1 MKTDITTSY
10 IDELVRQYLPKNK
23 CDKVAQAMEYSVFGG
38 GKRVRPMLL
47 LATCQAV
54 KGSICDSAKIMAV
67 VLEFI
72 HTYSLIHDDLPCMD
86 NDDLRRGKRS
96 CHMQYGEATA
106 VLAGDALLN
115 LAAEVAFGGPIANK
129 NYAKACQFMFAMSGI
144 NGMVHGQS
152 LDLFT
157 ETKST
162 EDAEA
167 VALHKTG
174 DLIRAAV
181 VCGALCG
188 GASEEEIVV
197 FDEIASKLGIC
208 YQIVDDMLDAEKCE
222 KSFLDIYSER
232 DLKQFAKKLTD
243 QIIELCDSLPYKLE
257 FVKEIVTNN
266 LSRKF

>member
-1 MKTDITTSY
+1 MKTNITTSY
-10 IDELVRQYLPKNK
+10 IDDLLRKHLPKN
-23 CDKVAQAMEYSVFGG
+23 CDKVAQAMEYSVFSG
-38 GKRVRPMLL
+38 GKRIRPLLL

-54 KGSICDSAKIMAV
+54 SGKLNDGAKTLSV

-115 LAAEVAFGGPIANK
+115 LSAEIAFGGPLSNK
-129 NYAKACQFMFAMSGI
+129 NYSKACQYMFAMSGI

-157 ETKST
+157 ETKSVK
-162 EDAEA
+162 DAEA

-174 DLIRAAV
+174 DLIRAAI

-188 GASEEEIVV
+188 GAKEEEISV
-197 FDEIASKLGIC
+197 FDEIAGKLGIC
-208 YQIVDDMLDAEKCE
+208 YQVVDDILDSQKCE
-222 KSFLDIYSER
+222 KSFLDVYNER
-232 DLKQFAKKLTD
+232 DLKQFAAKLTTK
-243 QIIELCDSLPYKLE
+243 ILELCDSLPYDLT
-257 FVKEIVTNN
+257 FVKEIVSNN

>member
-1 MKTDITTSY
+1 MKTNITVDY
-10 IDELVRQYLPKNK
+10 VDELLRHYMPKNR
-23 CDKVAQAMEYSVFGG
+23 DKVAQAMEYSLFSG
-38 GKRVRPMLL
+38 GKRIRPLLL
-47 LATCQAV
+47 LATSKAV
-54 KGSICDSAKIMAV
+54 SGKLAESAKVMAV
-67 VLEFI
+67 VLEYI

-115 LAAEVAFGGPIANK
+115 LAAEVALSGPLSNK
-129 NYAKACQFMFAMSGI
+129 NYAQACQYMFSMSGI

-157 ETKST
+157 ETKT
-162 EDAEA
+162 LEDAEA

-174 DLIRAAV
+174 DLIRAAL

-188 GASEEEIVV
+188 GANGDEIKV
-197 FDEIASKLGIC
+197 FDEIAIKLGIC
-208 YQIVDDMLDAEKCE
+208 YQVIDDMLDAEKCE
-222 KSFLDIYSER
+222 KSFLDVFTPR
-232 DLKQFAKKLTD
+232 ALKEYATKLTAE
-243 QIIELCDSLPYKLE
+243 IIVLCDSLPYDLS
-257 FVKEIVTNN
+257 FVKEIVNNN

>member
-1 MKTDITTSY
+1 MKTNITIDF
-10 IDELVRQYLPKNK
+10 IDELLRQYLPKD
-23 CDKVAQAMEYSVFGG
+23 CDKVAQAMEYSLFSG
-38 GKRVRPMLL
+38 GKRIRPMLL
-47 LATCQAV
+47 LATCKAV
-54 KGSICDSAKIMAV
+54 SGKLNDSAKIMAV
-67 VLEFI
+67 VLEYV

-86 NDDLRRGKRS
+86 NDDIRRGKRS

-115 LAAEVAFGGPIANK
+115 LAAEVAFKGPLTNK
-129 NYAKACQFMFAMSGI
+129 NYAKACQYMFRMSGI
-144 NGMVHGQS
+144 SGMVHGQS

-157 ETKST
+157 ETKT
-162 EDAEA
+162 VEDAES

-174 DLIRAAV
+174 DLIRAAM

-188 GASEEEIVV
+188 GASDEEIGV

-232 DLKQFAKKLTD
+232 DLKQFASKLTAK
-243 QIIELCDSLPYKLE
+243 IIALCDSLPYDLE
-257 FVKEIVTNN
+257 FIKEIVNNN

>member
-1 MKTDITTSY
+1 MKTKISPEY
-10 IDELVRQYLPKNK
+10 IDELLRKYLPKN
-23 CDKVAQAMEYSVFGG
+23 CDKVAQAMEYSVFSG
-38 GKRVRPMLL
+38 GKRIRPALL

-54 KGSICDSAKIMAV
+54 SGKISDSAKILAV
-67 VLEFI
+67 MLEFI

-96 CHMQYGEATA
+96 CHMQFGEATA

-115 LAAEVAFGGPIANK
+115 LSAEIAFSGPIGNK
-129 NYAKACQFMFAMSGI
+129 NYARACQYMFAMSGI
-144 NGMVHGQS
+144 NGMIHGQS

-157 ETKST
+157 ETKSLA
-162 EDAEA
+162 DAEA

-174 DLIRAAV
+174 DLIRASI
-181 VCGALCG
+181 VCGAIAG
-188 GASEEEIVV
+188 GAKDEEISV

-208 YQIVDDMLDAEKCE
+208 YQVVDDILDAEKCE

-232 DLKQFAKKLTD
+232 DLKQFAVKLTK
-243 QIIELCDSLPYKLE
+243 QIIQLCDSLPYDLQ
-257 FVKEIVTNN
+257 FVKEIVNNN

>member
-1 MKTDITTSY
+1 MKTNITVDY
-10 IDELVRQYLPKNK
+10 IDELIRKYLPKN
-23 CDKVAQAMEYSVFGG
+23 CDKVAQAMEYSVFSG
-38 GKRVRPMLL
+38 GKRIRPMLL

-54 KGSICDSAKIMAV
+54 CGKLNDSARIIATS
-67 VLEFI
+67 LEFI

-86 NDDLRRGKRS
+86 NDDIRRGKRS

-115 LAAEVAFGGPIANK
+115 LAAEIAFCGPLSNK
-129 NYAKACQFMFAMSGI
+129 NYAKACQYLFAMSGI

-157 ETKST
+157 ETKSV

-174 DLIRAAV
+174 DLIRAAI

-188 GASEEEIVV
+188 GANEDEIRV

-208 YQIVDDMLDAEKCE
+208 YQVVDDMLDSEKCE
-222 KSFLDIYSER
+222 KSFLDVYSER
-232 DLKQFAKKLTD
+232 DLKHFAVKLTNE
-243 QIIELCDSLPYKLE
+243 IIELCDTLPYDLQ
-257 FVKEIVTNN
+257 FVKEIVNNN

>member
-1 MKTDITTSY
+1 MKTSITTDY
-10 IDELVRQYLPKNK
+10 IDELIRKILPKN
-23 CDKVAQAMEYSVFGG
+23 CDKVAQAMEYSVFSG
-38 GKRVRPMLL
+38 GKRIRPMLL

-54 KGSICDSAKIMAV
+54 SGKITDGAKLMAAA
-67 VLEFI
+67 LEFI

-115 LAAEVAFGGPIANK
+115 LAAETAFGGPLGNK
-129 NYAKACQFMFAMSGI
+129 NYVNACQYMFKMSGI
-144 NGMVHGQS
+144 YGMVHGQS

-157 ETKST
+157 ETKSL

-174 DLIRAAV
+174 DLIRAAI

-188 GASEEEIVV
+188 GAKEAEIGI
-197 FDEIASKLGIC
+197 FDEIACKLGIC
-208 YQIVDDMLDAEKCE
+208 YQIVDDMLDAQKCE
-222 KSFLDIYSER
+222 KSFLDIYNER
-232 DLKQFAKKLTD
+232 DLKHFAANLTAK
-243 QIIELCDSLPYKLE
+243 IIELCDSLPYDLQ

>member
-1 MKTDITTSY
+1 MKTNITTDY
-10 IDELVRQYLPKNK
+10 IDELLRKYLPKN
-23 CDKVAQAMEYSVFGG
+23 CDKVAQAMEYSVFSG
-38 GKRVRPMLL
+38 GKRIRPMLL

-54 KGSICDSAKIMAV
+54 GGKLNDSAKIMSA

-115 LAAEVAFGGPIANK
+115 LAAEVSFAGPLSNK
-129 NYAKACQFMFAMSGI
+129 NYAKACQYMFAMSGI

-157 ETKST
+157 ETKSL

-174 DLIRAAV
+174 DLIRAAI

-188 GASEEEIVV
+188 GATDDEIKV

-222 KSFLDIYSER
+222 KSFLDIYNER
-232 DLKQFAKKLTD
+232 DLKLFAKKLTVK
-243 QIIELCDSLPYKLE
+243 IIELCDSLPYDLE
-257 FVKEIVTNN
+257 FVKEIVNKN

>member
-1 MKTDITTSY
+1 MKTNITTDY
-10 IDELVRQYLPKNK
+10 IDELLRKYLPKS
-23 CDKVAQAMEYSVFGG
+23 CDKVAQAMEYSLFSG
-38 GKRVRPMLL
+38 GKRIRPMLL
-47 LATCQAV
+47 LATCKAV
-54 KGSICDSAKIMAV
+54 AGKITESAKIMSV
-67 VLEFI
+67 VLEYT

-96 CHMQYGEATA
+96 CHMQFGEATA

-115 LAAEVAFGGPIANK
+115 LAAEVAFSGPLSNK
-129 NYAKACQFMFAMSGI
+129 GYAQACQYMFKMSGI
-144 NGMVHGQS
+144 GGMVHGQS

-157 ETKST
+157 ETKT
-162 EDAEA
+162 LEDAEA

-188 GASEEEIVV
+188 GASDDEIKV

-208 YQIVDDMLDAEKCE
+208 YQVIDDMLDSEKCE

-232 DLKQFAKKLTD
+232 DLKQFATKLTAK
-243 QIIELCDSLPYKLE
+243 IIALCDSLPYDLE
-257 FVKEIVTNN
+257 FVKEIVNSN
-266 LSRKF
+266 LLRKF

>member
-1 MKTDITTSY
+1 MKTNITTDY
-10 IDELVRQYLPKNK
+10 IDELLHKYLPKN
-23 CDKVAQAMEYSVFGG
+23 CDKVAQAMEYSVFSG
-38 GKRVRPMLL
+38 GKRIRPMLL
-47 LATCQAV
+47 LATCKAV
-54 KGSICDSAKIMAV
+54 SGKLSESAKIMAV

-96 CHMQYGEATA
+96 CHMQFGEATA

-115 LAAEVAFGGPIANK
+115 LATEVAFGGPLSNK
-129 NYAKACQFMFAMSGI
+129 GYAQACQYMFKMSGI
-144 NGMVHGQS
+144 GGMVHGQS

-157 ETKST
+157 ETKT
-162 EDAEA
+162 LEDAEA

-174 DLIRAAV
+174 DLIRAAM

-188 GASEEEIVV
+188 GVSDDEIKV

-208 YQIVDDMLDAEKCE
+208 YQVIDDMLDSKKCE

-232 DLKQFAKKLTD
+232 DLKQFAAKLTEE
-243 QIIELCDSLPYKLE
+243 IIALCDSLPYDLE
-257 FVKEIVTNN
+257 FVKEIVNSN
-266 LSRKF
+266 LLRKF

>member
-1 MKTDITTSY
+1 MKTNITTNY
-10 IDELVRQYLPKNK
+10 IDELIRKYLPKN
-23 CDKVAQAMEYSVFGG
+23 CDKVAQAMEYSLYSG
-38 GKRVRPMLL
+38 GKRIRPMLL
-47 LATCQAV
+47 LATSQAV
-54 KGSICDSAKIMAV
+54 NGKISDSAKTLAV

-115 LAAEVAFGGPIANK
+115 LAAEVAFGGPISNK
-129 NYAKACQFMFAMSGI
+129 NYAKACQYMFALSGI

-157 ETKST
+157 ATKSI

-174 DLIRAAV
+174 DLIRAAM

-188 GASEEEIVV
+188 GATDEEIKV

-208 YQIVDDMLDAEKCE
+208 YQVIDDMLDAQKCE

-232 DLKQFAKKLTD
+232 DLKQFANKLTT
-243 QIIELCDSLPYKLE
+243 QIIKLCDSLPYNLE
-257 FVKEIVTNN
+257 FVKEIVNNN

>member
-1 MKTDITTSY
+1 MKTNITTEY
-10 IDELVRQYLPKNK
+10 VDELLHNYLPKN
-23 CDKVAQAMEYSVFGG
+23 CDKVAQAMEYSVFSG
-38 GKRVRPMLL
+38 GKRIRPMLL
-47 LATCQAV
+47 LATSKAV
-54 KGSICDSAKIMAV
+54 GGKITESAKILAV
-67 VLEFI
+67 VLEYI

-96 CHMQYGEATA
+96 CHMQYGEASA

-115 LAAEVAFGGPIANK
+115 LAAEVAFSGPLSSK
-129 NYAKACQFMFAMSGI
+129 NYAQACQYMFKMSGI
-144 NGMVHGQS
+144 CGMIHGQS

-157 ETKST
+157 ETKSID
-162 EDAEA
+162 DAEA

-174 DLIRAAV
+174 DLIRAAM

-188 GASEEEIVV
+188 GASEKEITV

-208 YQIVDDMLDAEKCE
+208 YQVIDDMLDAEKCE

-232 DLKQFAKKLTD
+232 DLKQFAAKLTA
-243 QIIELCDSLPYKLE
+243 QIITLCDSLPYDLE
-257 FVKEIVTNN
+257 FVKEIVNNN

>member
-1 MKTDITTSY
+1 MKTNISVEY
-10 IDELVRQYLPKNK
+10 VDELIRKYLPKNR
-23 CDKVAQAMEYSVFGG
+23 DKVAQAMEYSLFTG
-38 GKRVRPMLL
+38 GKRIRPVLL
-47 LATCQAV
+47 LATCKAV
-54 KGSICDSAKIMAV
+54 SGKLTESAKILSV
-67 VLEFI
+67 VLEYV

-96 CHMQYGEATA
+96 CHMQFGEATA

-115 LAAEVAFGGPIANK
+115 LAAEVAFSGPLSNK
-129 NYAKACQFMFAMSGI
+129 NYAQACQYMFNMSGI

-157 ETKST
+157 ETKT
-162 EDAEA
+162 LADAES

-188 GASEEEIVV
+188 GVNGDEIKV
-197 FDEIASKLGIC
+197 FDEIAGKLGIC
-208 YQIVDDMLDAEKCE
+208 YQVIDDMLDAEKCE
-222 KSFLDIYSER
+222 KSFLDVFTPR
-232 DLKQFAKKLTD
+232 ALKEYATKLTAE
-243 QIIELCDSLPYKLE
+243 IIALCDSLPYDLA
-257 FVKEIVTNN
+257 FVKEIVNNN